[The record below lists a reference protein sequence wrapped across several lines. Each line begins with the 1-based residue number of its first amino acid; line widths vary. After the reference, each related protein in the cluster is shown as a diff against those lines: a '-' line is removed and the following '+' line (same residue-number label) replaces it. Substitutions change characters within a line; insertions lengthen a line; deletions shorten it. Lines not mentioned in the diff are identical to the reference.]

1 MRVDQGNFLLHT
13 SIVVRIV
20 LAVALVSMSCTHA
33 QAPAARRVGEVL
45 AIGGVLGLI
54 AAVVTTRVTGLGT
67 EPVTAFSVVSA
78 VGIVTYAAGEL
89 SDPVRARAPETESH
103 KLRRWA
109 KILTERAAGAA
120 RDGRCPRVRRYEKR
134 VQLYDPVIHDL
145 VFMRDPEILR
155 CLADPQPTASPTEV
169 PAS

>member
-1 MRVDQGNFLLHT
+1 M
-13 SIVVRIV
+13 VRTA
-20 LAVALVSMSCTHA
+20 LALALALVSSGCTRG
-33 QAPAARRVGEVL
+33 QAKAARRVGEVL

-54 AAVVTTRVTGLGT
+54 GAVVTSPVTGLGT
-67 EPVTAFSVVSA
+67 APVTAFSAVSA
-78 VGIVTYAAGEL
+78 GGIVTYAAGEL
-89 SDPVRARAPETESH
+89 ADPVRAPPPETESH

-109 KILTERAAGAA
+109 RILTERAAGAA

-155 CLADPQPTASPTEV
+155 CLAEPQPAAAPTEV
-169 PAS
+169 PPS

>member
-1 MRVDQGNFLLHT
+1 VDQGNFLLHT
-13 SIVVRIV
+13 SIMVRIV
-20 LAVALVSMSCTHA
+20 LALALVSTGCTHA
-33 QAPAARRVGEVL
+33 QAKAARTVGEVL
-45 AIGGVLGLI
+45 AIGGVLGVLGAI
-54 AAVVTTRVTGLGT
+54 VTARVTGLGT
-67 EPVTAFSVVSA
+67 EPVTAFSAVSGL
-78 VGIVTYAAGEL
+78 GIITYATGEL
-89 SDPVRARAPETESH
+89 SDPVVAQAPETESH

-155 CLADPQPTASPTEV
+155 CLAEPQPPAAPAEV
-169 PAS
+169 PPS